1 MPWTG
6 LRYRL
11 AIRTA
16 ERTERI
22 IEGKQDYDMGA
33 LDGVRVIELAG
44 IGPGPFCGM
53 MLADMGADVVRIDRA
68 GAVRGGDPANP
79 PANVNAR
86 GRRSIGVD
94 LKSEEGRDL
103 VLRMVA
109 DADVVFEGFR
119 PGVAERLG
127 LGPEDCMARNPAI
140 VYGRMTGWGQD
151 GPYAQTAGH
160 DINYIALAG
169 ALAHIGRD
177 DTGPV
182 PPLNLVGDFGG
193 GGMYLAFGIVCALLS
208 ARSTGEGQ
216 VVDAAMVDGAAS
228 LMSFFYGMLH
238 TGFATEGRGENML
251 DTGAHFY
258 DVYECADGEY
268 ISIGPI
274 EPQFYAELI
283 EKLGRDPDDFADQH
297 DRSRWLELKA
307 KVAAVVVTRTRDEW
321 DAVLEGSDV
330 CYAPVL
336 TVSEAIEHPHHVAR
350 GTFVESGGLKQ
361 PGPAPRL
368 SGTPGSI
375 RRPPP
380 HEGQHTAEL
389 LDELG
394 LGADEVAALRASGA
408 VA

>member
-1 MPWTG
+1 
-6 LRYRL
+6 
-11 AIRTA
+11 
-16 ERTERI
+16 
-22 IEGKQDYDMGA
+22 MGA

-68 GAVRGGDPANP
+68 GAVRGGDPDRP

-94 LKSEEGRDL
+94 LKSDEGREL

-109 DADVVFEGFR
+109 DADVLFEGFR

-127 LGPEDCMARNPAI
+127 LGPDDCLARNPAI

-169 ALAHIGRD
+169 ALAHMGRH

-193 GGMYLAFGIVCALLS
+193 GGMYLAYGIVCALLS
-208 ARSTGEGQ
+208 ARITGEGQ

-228 LMSFFYGMLH
+228 LMGFFYGMLH

-258 DVYECADGEY
+258 DVYRCSDGEY
-268 ISIGPI
+268 ISIGSI

-283 EKLGRDPDDFADQH
+283 EKLGLDPDDFAAQH
-297 DRSRWLELKA
+297 DRSRWPELKE
-307 KVAAVVVTRTRDEW
+307 KVAAVVATRTRDEW

-336 TVSEAIEHPHHVAR
+336 TVSEAMEHPHLVAR
-350 GTFVESGGLKQ
+350 GTFVESGGLRQ

-380 HEGQHTAEL
+380 HEGQHTDEL